1 MNKRTA
7 RKRFKVK
14 PQLINYLRKSAV
26 FLDRDG
32 TINYDKGYT
41 YKFSQFKFRPYVLKG
56 LKYLSKKKYL
66 IFIVTNQAGIAKGKF
81 KLADLLKLHK
91 QLVAYLKKRNIS
103 ISDIKF
109 CPYHPKALIK
119 AYKKKSGYRK
129 PGNLMI
135 KQIVK
140 KWKVNV
146 KKSFMLGDS
155 NSDKLAAK
163 RSNLYYEHVKDNFY
177 NQIKKIDKKI
187 ASNY

>member
-7 RKRFKVK
+7 RKKFKAK

-81 KLADLLKLHK
+81 
-91 QLVAYLKKRNIS
+91 
-103 ISDIKF
+103 
-109 CPYHPKALIK
+109 
-119 AYKKKSGYRK
+119 
-129 PGNLMI
+129 
-135 KQIVK
+135 
-140 KWKVNV
+140 
-146 KKSFMLGDS
+146 
-155 NSDKLAAK
+155 
-163 RSNLYYEHVKDNFY
+163 
-177 NQIKKIDKKI
+177 
-187 ASNY
+187 

>member
-1 MNKRTA
+1 M
-7 RKRFKVK
+7 
-14 PQLINYLRKSAV
+14 LILQTN
-26 FLDRDG
+26 
-32 TINYDKGYT
+32 T
-41 YKFSQFKFRPYVLKG
+41 Q
-56 LKYLSKKKYL
+56 KYLTKIIHTKSQNKQEPEEPEE
-66 IFIVTNQAGIAKGKF
+66 TEETEDAEDAEDAEETKGS
-81 KLADLLKLHK
+81 L
-91 QLVAYLKKRNIS
+91 

-140 KWKVNV
+140 KWKVNI
-146 KKSFMLGDS
+146 KKSFMLGDR

-163 RSNLYYEHVKDNFY
+163 KSNLYYEHVKDNFY